1 MTNSEGEPVQQ
12 SSKDS
17 IKMVIQSLIVLLLGW
32 VGTTVMQIQR
42 DNAVIQAQLADIRLA
57 MNNIPGMQTS
67 IAINRADIARL
78 QDDVKEVKRH
88 YGLD

>member
-1 MTNSEGEPVQQ
+1 MQQ

-17 IKMVIQSLIVLLLGW
+17 IKLVIEALIVILLSW

-42 DNAVIQAQLADIRLA
+42 DNAVIQAQLSDIRLS

-67 IAINRADIARL
+67 IAVNRSDIIKL
-78 QDDVKEVKRH
+78 QEDIKDVRNH
-88 YGLD
+88 YVLE

>member
-1 MTNSEGEPVQQ
+1 MQQ

-17 IKMVIQSLIVLLLGW
+17 IKLVIEALIVILLSW

-42 DNAVIQAQLADIRLA
+42 DNAVIQAQLADIRLS

-67 IAINRADIARL
+67 IAVNRSDIIKL
-78 QDDVKEVKRH
+78 QEDIKDVRNH
-88 YGLD
+88 YVLE

>member
-1 MTNSEGEPVQQ
+1 MTDSEGHMQQ

-17 IKMVIQSLIVLLLGW
+17 IKLVIEALIVILLSW

-42 DNAVIQAQLADIRLA
+42 DNAVIQAQLADIRLS

-67 IAINRADIARL
+67 IAVNRSDIIKL
-78 QDDVKEVKRH
+78 QEDIKDVRNH
-88 YGLD
+88 YVLE

>member
-1 MTNSEGEPVQQ
+1 MQQ

-17 IKMVIQSLIVLLLGW
+17 IKMVIEALIVILLSW

-42 DNAVIQAQLADIRLA
+42 DNAVIQAQLADIRLS

-67 IAINRADIARL
+67 IAVNRSDITKL
-78 QDDVKEVKRH
+78 QDDIKDVRKH

>member
-1 MTNSEGEPVQQ
+1 MINLEGGMQQ

-67 IAINRADIARL
+67 IAINRADITRL